1 MGITNGFGR
10 SGRGARTGRP
20 GPVRTPVDIPLTRLA
35 TLGWLK
41 AAGALGLV
49 AGFAVPSVGIAA
61 ATGLVLYFVGALVTV
76 GRAGWYEHLPY
87 PTAFLLLSVAALVL
101 RLATV

>member
-1 MGITNGFGR
+1 
-10 SGRGARTGRP
+10 
-20 GPVRTPVDIPLTRLA
+20 
-35 TLGWLK
+35 LK

-49 AGFAVPSVGIAA
+49 AGIAVPSVGIAA
-61 ATGLVLYFVGALVTV
+61 ATGLVLYFVGAIVTV

-87 PTAFLLLSVAALVL
+87 PTAFLLLSVTALVL